1 MSKKIERISE
11 SQILERLRGKRSILL
26 RKIARFGINISGWT
40 IKGMVPDEERI
51 VIIAAPHTSN
61 WDFVLAMLA
70 IFGLNIKLRWLRKHS
85 IFKPG
90 FKNFFKWLGGIPVY
104 RDNPSN
110 LIDNVVKIVKREKSI
125 VIAMTP
131 ESTRKKVKRWK
142 TGFLRIAK
150 QTQSKILLISIDA
163 PTKSI
168 EIGKIFNPTGN
179 SEDDLAFIQK
189 YYSSFRV
196 INHQKSYINYGLKG
210 PLAMYLS
217 IVLCQCLNLLS

>member
-1 MSKKIERISE
+1 MPKKIVRISE
-11 SQILERLRGKRSILL
+11 SQIPERLRGKRSILL

-70 IFGLNIKLRWLRKHS
+70 IFGLNIKLRWLGKHS

-110 LIDNVVKIVKREKSI
+110 LIDNVVKIVKKEKSI

-131 ESTRKKVKRWK
+131 EGTRKKVKRWK

-150 QTQSKILLISIDA
+150 QTHSKILLISIDA

-168 EIGKIFNPTGN
+168 EIGKVFNPTGN

-189 YYSSFRV
+189 YYSSFRG
-196 INHQKSYINYGLKG
+196 INHQKS
-210 PLAMYLS
+210 
-217 IVLCQCLNLLS
+217 

>member
-1 MSKKIERISE
+1 MSKKIVRISE
-11 SQILERLRGKRSILL
+11 SQIPERLRGKRSILL

-70 IFGLNIKLRWLRKHS
+70 IFGLNIKLRWLGKHS

-104 RDNPSN
+104 RDNPFN

-131 ESTRKKVKRWK
+131 EGTRKKVKRWK

-189 YYSSFRV
+189 YYSSFRG
-196 INHQKSYINYGLKG
+196 INHQKS
-210 PLAMYLS
+210 
-217 IVLCQCLNLLS
+217 

>member
-131 ESTRKKVKRWK
+131 EGTRKKVKRWK

-189 YYSSFRV
+189 YYSSFRG
-196 INHQKSYINYGLKG
+196 INHQKS
-210 PLAMYLS
+210 
-217 IVLCQCLNLLS
+217 

>member
-1 MSKKIERISE
+1 VLLLSGNKMIKKIIRISE
-11 SQILERLRGKRSILL
+11 SQIPERLRGSRSKIL

-40 IKGMVPDEERI
+40 IKGKVPDEERI

-61 WDFVLAMLA
+61 WDFILAMLA
-70 IFGLNIKLRWLRKHS
+70 IFGLNIKVRWLGKNS

-90 FKNFFKWLGGIPVY
+90 FKLFFEWLGGIPVY
-104 RDNPSN
+104 RDNPST
-110 LIDNVVKIVKREKSI
+110 LIEKVVNIVKKEKSI

-131 ESTRKKVKRWK
+131 EGTRKKVKRWK

-168 EIGKIFNPTGN
+168 EIGKIFNPSGN
-179 SEDDLAFIQK
+179 SEEDLAYIQK
-189 YYSSFRV
+189 YYSTFRG
-196 INHQKSYINYGLKG
+196 INPQKS
-210 PLAMYLS
+210 
-217 IVLCQCLNLLS
+217 

>member
-1 MSKKIERISE
+1 MSKKIVRISE
-11 SQILERLRGKRSILL
+11 SQIPERLRGKRSILL

-70 IFGLNIKLRWLRKHS
+70 IFGLNIKLRWLGKHS

-131 ESTRKKVKRWK
+131 EGTRKKVKRWK

-150 QTQSKILLISIDA
+150 QTHSKILLISIDA

-189 YYSSFRV
+189 YYSSFRG
-196 INHQKSYINYGLKG
+196 INH
-210 PLAMYLS
+210 
-217 IVLCQCLNLLS
+217 

>member
-1 MSKKIERISE
+1 MSKKIIRISE
-11 SQILERLRGKRSILL
+11 SQIPERLRGKRSILL

-70 IFGLNIKLRWLRKHS
+70 IFGLNIKLRWLGKHS

-131 ESTRKKVKRWK
+131 EGTRKKVKRWK

-150 QTQSKILLISIDA
+150 QTHSKILLISIDA

-168 EIGKIFNPTGN
+168 EIGNIFNPTGN

-189 YYSSFRV
+189 YYSSFRG
-196 INHQKSYINYGLKG
+196 INHQKS
-210 PLAMYLS
+210 
-217 IVLCQCLNLLS
+217 

>member
-1 MSKKIERISE
+1 MSKKNIRISE
-11 SQILERLRGKRSILL
+11 SQIPKRLRGSRSKIL

-40 IKGMVPDEERI
+40 IKGRVPDEERI

-61 WDFVLAMLA
+61 WDFILAMLA
-70 IFGLNIKLRWLRKHS
+70 IFGLNIKVRWLGKNS

-90 FKNFFKWLGGIPVY
+90 FKLFFEWLGGIPVY
-104 RDNPSN
+104 RDNPST
-110 LIDNVVKIVKREKSI
+110 LIEKVVNIVKKEKSI

-131 ESTRKKVKRWK
+131 EGTRKKVKRWK

-168 EIGKIFNPTGN
+168 EIGKIFNPSGN
-179 SEDDLAFIQK
+179 SEEDLTYIQN
-189 YYSSFRV
+189 YYSAFRG
-196 INHQKSYINYGLKG
+196 INPQQS
-210 PLAMYLS
+210 
-217 IVLCQCLNLLS
+217 

>member
-1 MSKKIERISE
+1 MIRKIIRISE
-11 SQILERLRGKRSILL
+11 SQIPERLRGSRSKIL

-40 IKGMVPDEERI
+40 IKGKVPDEERI

-61 WDFVLAMLA
+61 WDFILAMLA
-70 IFGLNIKLRWLRKHS
+70 IFGLNIKVRWLGKHS

-90 FKNFFKWLGGIPVY
+90 FKKFFEWLGGIPVY
-104 RDNPSN
+104 RDNPSS
-110 LIDNVVKIVKREKSI
+110 LIENVVNIVKKERSI

-131 ESTRKKVKRWK
+131 EGTRNKVKRWK

-150 QTQSKILLISIDA
+150 QTHSKILLISIDA

-179 SEDDLAFIQK
+179 SEEDLAYIQK
-189 YYSSFRV
+189 YYSSFRG
-196 INHQKSYINYGLKG
+196 IKPQKS
-210 PLAMYLS
+210 
-217 IVLCQCLNLLS
+217 

>member
-1 MSKKIERISE
+1 MSKKIIRISE
-11 SQILERLRGKRSILL
+11 SQIPERLRGKRSILL

-40 IKGMVPDEERI
+40 IKGIVPDEERI

-70 IFGLNIKLRWLRKHS
+70 IFGLNIKLRWLGKHS

-104 RDNPSN
+104 RDNPSS

-131 ESTRKKVKRWK
+131 EGTRKKVKRWK

-150 QTQSKILLISIDA
+150 QTHSKILLISIDA

-168 EIGKIFNPTGN
+168 EIGNIFNPTGN

-189 YYSSFRV
+189 YYSSFRG
-196 INHQKSYINYGLKG
+196 INHQKS
-210 PLAMYLS
+210 
-217 IVLCQCLNLLS
+217 

>member
-1 MSKKIERISE
+1 MPKKIVRISE
-11 SQILERLRGKRSILL
+11 SQIPERLRGKRSILL

-70 IFGLNIKLRWLRKHS
+70 IFGLNIKLRWLGKHS

-90 FKNFFKWLGGIPVY
+90 FKIFFKWLGGIPVY

-131 ESTRKKVKRWK
+131 EGTRKKVKRWK

-150 QTQSKILLISIDA
+150 QTHSKILLISIDA

-168 EIGKIFNPTGN
+168 EIGKVFNPTGN

-189 YYSSFRV
+189 YYSSFRG
-196 INHQKSYINYGLKG
+196 INHQKS
-210 PLAMYLS
+210 
-217 IVLCQCLNLLS
+217 

>member
-1 MSKKIERISE
+1 MSKKIIRISE
-11 SQILERLRGKRSILL
+11 SQIPERLRGKRSILL

-70 IFGLNIKLRWLRKHS
+70 IFGLNIKLRWLGKHS

-90 FKNFFKWLGGIPVY
+90 FKIFFKWLGGIPVY

-110 LIDNVVKIVKREKSI
+110 LIDNVVKIVKKEKSI

-131 ESTRKKVKRWK
+131 EGTRKRVKRWK

-150 QTQSKILLISIDA
+150 QTHSKILLISIDA

-168 EIGKIFNPTGN
+168 EIGKVFNPTGN

-189 YYSSFRV
+189 YYSSFRG
-196 INHQKSYINYGLKG
+196 INHQKS
-210 PLAMYLS
+210 
-217 IVLCQCLNLLS
+217 

>member
-1 MSKKIERISE
+1 MPKKIVRISE
-11 SQILERLRGKRSILL
+11 SQIPERLRGKRSILL

-70 IFGLNIKLRWLRKHS
+70 IFGLNIKLRWLGKHS

-131 ESTRKKVKRWK
+131 EGTRKKVKRWK

-150 QTQSKILLISIDA
+150 QTHSKILLISIDA

-168 EIGKIFNPTGN
+168 EIGKVFNPTGN

-189 YYSSFRV
+189 YYSSFRG
-196 INHQKSYINYGLKG
+196 INHQKS
-210 PLAMYLS
+210 
-217 IVLCQCLNLLS
+217 

>member
-11 SQILERLRGKRSILL
+11 SQIPERLRGKRSILL

-40 IKGMVPDEERI
+40 IKGIVPDEERI

-70 IFGLNIKLRWLRKHS
+70 IFGLNIKLRWLGKHS

-131 ESTRKKVKRWK
+131 EGTRKKVKRWK

-189 YYSSFRV
+189 YYSSFRG
-196 INHQKSYINYGLKG
+196 INHQKS
-210 PLAMYLS
+210 
-217 IVLCQCLNLLS
+217 

>member
-1 MSKKIERISE
+1 MSKKIIRISE
-11 SQILERLRGKRSILL
+11 SQIPERLRGKRSILL

-70 IFGLNIKLRWLRKHS
+70 IFGLNIKLRWLGKHS

-90 FKNFFKWLGGIPVY
+90 FKIFFKWLGGIPVY

-131 ESTRKKVKRWK
+131 EGTRKKVKRWK

-150 QTQSKILLISIDA
+150 QTHSKILLISIDA

-189 YYSSFRV
+189 YYSSFRG
-196 INHQKSYINYGLKG
+196 INHQKS
-210 PLAMYLS
+210 
-217 IVLCQCLNLLS
+217 

>member
-1 MSKKIERISE
+1 MSKKVIRISE
-11 SQILERLRGKRSILL
+11 SQIPERLRGNRSQIL
-26 RKIARFGINISGWT
+26 RKIGRFGINISGWT
-40 IKGMVPDEERI
+40 VKGQVPDEERI

-61 WDFVLAMLA
+61 WDFILAMLA
-70 IFGLNIKLRWLRKHS
+70 IFGLNIKLRWLGKHS

-110 LIDNVVKIVKREKSI
+110 LIDNVVKIVKKEKSI

-131 ESTRKKVKRWK
+131 EGTRKKVKRWK

-150 QTQSKILLISIDA
+150 QTHSKILLISIDA

-168 EIGKIFNPTGN
+168 EIGNIFNPTGN
-179 SEDDLAFIQK
+179 SEEDLEFIQK
-189 YYSSFRV
+189 YYSSFKG
-196 INHQKSYINYGLKG
+196 INPQ
-210 PLAMYLS
+210 
-217 IVLCQCLNLLS
+217 

>member
-1 MSKKIERISE
+1 MSKKTKRISE
-11 SQILERLRGKRSILL
+11 SQIPERLRGKRSILL

-40 IKGMVPDEERI
+40 IKGIVPDEERI

-70 IFGLNIKLRWLRKHS
+70 IFGLNIKLRWLGKHT

-131 ESTRKKVKRWK
+131 EGTRKKVKRWK

-189 YYSSFRV
+189 YYSSFRG
-196 INHQKSYINYGLKG
+196 INHQKS
-210 PLAMYLS
+210 
-217 IVLCQCLNLLS
+217 

>member
-1 MSKKIERISE
+1 MSKKIIRISE
-11 SQILERLRGKRSILL
+11 SQIPERLRGKRSILL

-70 IFGLNIKLRWLRKHS
+70 IFGLNIKLRWLGKHS

-110 LIDNVVKIVKREKSI
+110 LIDNVVKIVKKEKSI

-131 ESTRKKVKRWK
+131 EGTRKKVKRWK

-150 QTQSKILLISIDA
+150 QTHSKILLISIDA

-168 EIGKIFNPTGN
+168 EIGNIFNPTGN

-189 YYSSFRV
+189 YYSSFRG
-196 INHQKSYINYGLKG
+196 INHQKS
-210 PLAMYLS
+210 
-217 IVLCQCLNLLS
+217 

>member
-40 IKGMVPDEERI
+40 IKGIVPDEERI

-70 IFGLNIKLRWLRKHS
+70 IFGLNIKLRWLGKHS

-131 ESTRKKVKRWK
+131 EGTRKKVKRWK

-150 QTQSKILLISIDA
+150 QTHSKILLISIDA

-189 YYSSFRV
+189 YYSSFRG
-196 INHQKSYINYGLKG
+196 INHQKS
-210 PLAMYLS
+210 
-217 IVLCQCLNLLS
+217 

>member
-1 MSKKIERISE
+1 MTKKIMRISE
-11 SQILERLRGKRSILL
+11 SQVPERLRGSRSKIL

-40 IKGMVPDEERI
+40 IKGKVPDEERI

-61 WDFVLAMLA
+61 WDFILAMLA
-70 IFGLNIKLRWLRKHS
+70 IFGLNIKVRWLGKHS

-90 FKNFFKWLGGIPVY
+90 FKKFFEWLGGIPVY
-104 RDNPSN
+104 RDNPSS
-110 LIDNVVKIVKREKSI
+110 LIENVVNIVKKERSI

-131 ESTRKKVKRWK
+131 EGTRKKVKRWK

-150 QTQSKILLISIDA
+150 QTHSKILLISIDA

-179 SEDDLAFIQK
+179 SDEDLAYIQK
-189 YYSSFRV
+189 YYSTFRG
-196 INHQKSYINYGLKG
+196 INPQKS
-210 PLAMYLS
+210 
-217 IVLCQCLNLLS
+217 

>member
-1 MSKKIERISE
+1 LSKKVIRISE
-11 SQILERLRGKRSILL
+11 SQIPERLRGNRSQIL
-26 RKIARFGINISGWT
+26 RKIGRFGINISGWT
-40 IKGMVPDEERI
+40 VKGQVPDEERI

-61 WDFVLAMLA
+61 WDFILAMLA
-70 IFGLNIKLRWLRKHS
+70 IFGLNIKLRWLGKHS

-104 RDNPSN
+104 RDNPST
-110 LIDNVVKIVKREKSI
+110 LIENVVDIVKKEKSI

-131 ESTRKKVKRWK
+131 EGTRKKVKRWK

-168 EIGKIFNPTGN
+168 EIGKIFNPTGD
-179 SEDDLAFIQK
+179 SEEDLEFIQK
-189 YYSSFRV
+189 YYSSFRG
-196 INHQKSYINYGLKG
+196 INPQKS
-210 PLAMYLS
+210 
-217 IVLCQCLNLLS
+217 

>member
-1 MSKKIERISE
+1 MSKKIIRISE
-11 SQILERLRGKRSILL
+11 SQIPERLRGKRSILL

-40 IKGMVPDEERI
+40 IKGIVPDEERI

-70 IFGLNIKLRWLRKHS
+70 IFGLNIKLRWLGKHT

-131 ESTRKKVKRWK
+131 EGTRKKVKRWK

-168 EIGKIFNPTGN
+168 EIGKIFSPTGD
-179 SEDDLAFIQK
+179 SEEDLEFIQK
-189 YYSSFRV
+189 YYSSFRG
-196 INHQKSYINYGLKG
+196 INPQKS
-210 PLAMYLS
+210 
-217 IVLCQCLNLLS
+217 

>member
-1 MSKKIERISE
+1 MIKKIIRISE
-11 SQILERLRGKRSILL
+11 NQIPERLRGSRSKIL

-40 IKGMVPDEERI
+40 IKGNVPDEERI

-61 WDFVLAMLA
+61 WDFILAMLA
-70 IFGLNIKLRWLRKHS
+70 IFGLNIKVRWLGKNS

-90 FKNFFKWLGGIPVY
+90 FKLFFEWLGGIPVY
-104 RDNPSN
+104 RDNPSS

-131 ESTRKKVKRWK
+131 EGTRKKVKRWK

-150 QTQSKILLISIDA
+150 QTHSKILLISIDA

-168 EIGKIFNPTGN
+168 EIGNIFNPTGN

-189 YYSSFRV
+189 YYSSFRG
-196 INHQKSYINYGLKG
+196 INHQKS
-210 PLAMYLS
+210 
-217 IVLCQCLNLLS
+217 